1 MNFVS
6 VPAIHPASAHVGA
19 KFRTLDE
26 EIRQGATRIVA
37 GNDAE
42 AVHDFRVSIRQ
53 LRTLL
58 KLSRPLYGRFHA
70 DAVRGSFTAMHRA
83 TGELRDEEALEETV
97 AALSIQHGAFEAWQ
111 RRRAARARG
120 LRRAVAARVSSS
132 DLAHAHDM
140 LQAILILP
148 VHPKRE
154 RDLMAFAQRQVETA
168 LAEAERLSRRQ
179 TDDSEELH
187 QLRIACKQLRY
198 TVEFFEDVLPEHLR
212 ALRKPA
218 VKLQKVL
225 GDVHDLDVAHV
236 VMQRQHGL
244 PLTLRNRIARAIFA
258 RRAEKLATFE
268 SLRAPE
274 PAPGPPPG
282 GASDE
287 NAAKRV
293 GGSSQGSSQVS
304 ARP

>member
-1 MNFVS
+1 MNFVA
-6 VPAIHPASAHVGA
+6 VPAIRPASAHVGA

-26 EIRQGATRIVA
+26 EIRQGAGRIVA

-83 TGELRDEEALEETV
+83 TGALRDEEALEETV
-97 AALSIQHGAFEAWQ
+97 AALSIRHPAFEDWQ
-111 RRRAARARG
+111 SRRAAKARA
-120 LRRAVAARVSSS
+120 LRRVVVTRVSSS

-140 LQAILILP
+140 LHAILILP
-148 VHPKRE
+148 VHPQRE
-154 RDLMAFAQRQVETA
+154 RDLTAFAQRKVETA
-168 LAEAERLSRRQ
+168 LTEAERLSMRQ
-179 TDDSEELH
+179 TEDAEQLH
-187 QLRIACKQLRY
+187 ELRIACKQLRY
-198 TVEFFEDVLPEHLR
+198 TVEFFEEVLPEHLR

-225 GDVHDLDVAHV
+225 GDVHDLDVARL

-244 PLTLRNRIARAIFA
+244 PLTLRNRIAREISA
-258 RRAEKLATFE
+258 RRAEKLAAFE
-268 SLRAPE
+268 SLRTPD
-274 PAPGPPPG
+274 PA
-282 GASDE
+282 
-287 NAAKRV
+287 AAAV
-293 GGSSQGSSQVS
+293 TM
-304 ARP
+304 